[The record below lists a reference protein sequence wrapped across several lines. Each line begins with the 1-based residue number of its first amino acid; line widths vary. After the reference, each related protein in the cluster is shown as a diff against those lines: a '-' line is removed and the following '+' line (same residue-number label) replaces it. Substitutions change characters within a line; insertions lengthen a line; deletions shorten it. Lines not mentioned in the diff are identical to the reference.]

1 MLKAFI
7 CIELWAQNLYQIV
20 WESFQNTITKNE
32 MKGNWSRKL
41 LDALQ
46 FVILFPGQALS
57 HLGNAKSL
65 R

>member
-1 MLKAFI
+1 MPKKEYHPI
-7 CIELWAQNLYQIV
+7 WAQNLYQIV
-20 WESFQNTITKNE
+20 WESFQNTITKKE

-57 HLGNAKSL
+57 NLGNAKSL